1 MKRYEGSPAVVIER
15 RKGTPDSPFS
25 NINETLVVTGD
36 GKVLLSEIPNE
47 LNRVIVTS
55 EDNATWYE
63 ITEGQIPEN
72 GFKVDYIN
80 KLVTFNSKH
89 VGKQLYFK
97 YLGEGNHYYSV
108 HSIYTKLEDKT
119 VVETL
124 GDIIDGGKDA
134 LDALGSLN
142 EKLLEVTEATNNA
155 ITATE
160 DTISATNDARD
171 VTDRGNQVID
181 NASNKIEEMDSRI
194 GIVDEK
200 MTIADSKL
208 STVDDALLEMNNT
221 IQNANQSIEDVNS
234 LITDGQS
241 VINEVEQVTSNAQ
254 LLIDETKSVG
264 EFILSNQYKRNNTV
278 LHNGSTWIA
287 LQNTKDNPLPILPSR
302 ENAYWRLVAQRGID
316 GTGSVVSVN
325 GQSPN
330 TEGDVVI
337 SATNVGAFTKEETE
351 TAIENAME
359 TLEGLGYNTKSVA
372 RLTETQYKDQQ
383 NTGHFYVSP
392 DNSGFLP
399 EQETF
404 FGTISKHLS
413 SGSSFTL
420 YELVRLSSGITY
432 TRCVINDG
440 ANDLADTGWIE
451 SGGGAGGGGTGTT
464 SVNAIKLST
473 TTVGQVDWNIPSGTF
488 DPSTD
493 SLLVFHNGVYLPSAS
508 WSLKGIAP
516 NHILSIPD
524 NPESLK
530 GKIENNNVSIAIFRN
545 MPFGDTETIEG
556 TRITPATIGMDR
568 LEQSLQD
575 MINGGGAEI
584 VNNLVTDD
592 PNKTLSAAM
601 GVAIKAM
608 IDAIPTTYFSS
619 SLTLDDETKAAT
631 SKAVKQLNDAKLNL
645 TGGTMTG
652 NLTIDKPD
660 GQIQFYGKGSDG
672 LVKTTQIRHRT
683 NESNTSKG
691 IDFLIDGAL
700 ALRIS
705 ADRSVAFI
713 DNNGVMDSLQ
723 GLKQSVVDGKSKVAA
738 AITTKGV
745 TTAADVTFDT
755 MATNIGKIPTGR
767 KIQTGNVT
775 FSGSPLTGS
784 FDYANGT
791 GSEIL
796 NYAYLD
802 LPSDFNVDKIVL
814 VGYNTDGYV
823 MTILINMD
831 IDFYYN
837 NGTMKLSSYQGGRG
851 TSQFTNLNL
860 RVKKDNA
867 QPNRFILAS
876 FFPITYNYT
885 AFSK

>member
-302 ENAYWRLVAQRGID
+302 ENVYWRLVAQRGID

-631 SKAVKQLNDAKLNL
+631 SKAVKQLNDEKLGKSGGTL
-645 TGGTMTG
+645 TG
-652 NLTIDKPD
+652 NITIDKPS
-660 GQIQFYGKGSDG
+660 GVLQFYGKGSDG
-672 LVKTTQIRHRT
+672 LASSTQIMHRRDT
-683 NESNTSKG
+683 SNTSKG
-691 IDFLIDGAL
+691 IDVLIDGNTV
-700 ALRIS
+700 LRVIG
-705 ADRSVAFI
+705 DKDVQFR
-713 DNNGVMDSLQ
+713 DNDGFFTKLSD
-723 GLKQSVVDGKSKVAA
+723 LKQSVVDGKGKVAA

-745 TTAADVTFDT
+745 TTAADATFDT
-755 MATNIGKIPTGR
+755 MATNIAAISSGKGYADGTVTSNSSSKNFTYADGGNSVLMNFVSLDIPFSPALVR
-767 KIQTGNVT
+767 VT
-775 FSGSPLTGS
+775 YIVGSIVHVAEFTAAS
-784 FDYANGT
+784 DDYYVLNGT
-791 GSEIL
+791 
-796 NYAYLD
+796 
-802 LPSDFNVDKIVL
+802 KISQ
-814 VGYNTDGYV
+814 
-823 MTILINMD
+823 
-831 IDFYYN
+831 YN
-837 NGTMKLSSYQGGRG
+837 NGVGNSGMVTY
-851 TSQFTNLNL
+851 NL
-860 RVKKDNA
+860 RTPISISTPTRWVADI
-867 QPNRFILAS
+867 PMLAS
-876 FFPITYNYT
+876 
-885 AFSK
+885 SKQCKWVAYEK

>member
-25 NINETLVVTGD
+25 NMNETLVVTGD

-80 KLVTFNSKH
+80 KLVTFNTIH
-89 VGKQLYFK
+89 VGRQLHFK

-108 HSIYTKLEDKT
+108 NSIYTKLEEKS

-142 EKLLEVTEATNNA
+142 EKLIEVTEATNNA

-171 VTDRGNQVID
+171 VTNKGNQVIE

-194 GIVDEK
+194 GVVDEK
-200 MTIADSKL
+200 LTIIDSKL
-208 STVDDALLEMNNT
+208 STVDDALLDMNNT
-221 IQNANQSIEDVNS
+221 LQNANQSIENVNT

-264 EFILSNQYKRNNTV
+264 EFVLSNQYKRNNTV

-287 LQNTKDNPLPILPSR
+287 LQDTKDNPLPILPSR
-302 ENAYWRLVAQRGID
+302 ENAHWRLVAQRGID

-337 SATNVGAFTKEETE
+337 SAADVGAVTKAETE
-351 TAIENAME
+351 TAIENVME

-383 NTGHFYVSP
+383 NTGHFYISP
-392 DNSGFLP
+392 DNTGFLP
-399 EQETF
+399 EQETY
-404 FGTISKHLS
+404 FGTISKHQS
-413 SGSSFTL
+413 SGSTFTL
-420 YELVRLSSGITY
+420 YELVRLSSGIAY

-440 ANDLADTGWIE
+440 TSDLADTGWIE
-451 SGGGAGGGGTGTT
+451 GGGGSGGGGTTK
-464 SVNAIKLST
+464 VNAIKLAT
-473 TTVGQVDWNIPSGTF
+473 TAVDQTSWNIPTGTF

-493 SLLVFHNGVYLPSAS
+493 SILVFHNGVYLPSTS
-508 WSLKGIAP
+508 WVIQGISP
-516 NHILSIPD
+516 DFILGIPD
-524 NPESLK
+524 VPASLK
-530 GKIENNNVSIAIFRN
+530 GKIENNNVSIAIFRS
-545 MPFGDTETIEG
+545 MPFGDTDTISG
-556 TRITPATIGMDR
+556 TRITPETIGMDR
-568 LEQSLQD
+568 LEQTLQD

-584 VNNLVTDD
+584 ANNLTTDD
-592 PNKTLSAAM
+592 PNKVLSAAM

-608 IDAIPTTYFSS
+608 IDAIPTTFFSS
-619 SLTLDDETKAAT
+619 SLTLDSETKAAT
-631 SKAVKQLNDAKLNL
+631 SKAVKQLNDEKLGK
-645 TGGTMTG
+645 TGGTLTG

-660 GQIQFYGKGSDG
+660 AQIQFYGKGSDG

-683 NESNTSKG
+683 NEGNVSKG
-691 IDFLIDGAL
+691 VDILIDGAV

-705 ADRSVAFI
+705 SERSVSFV

-723 GLKQSVVDGKSKVAA
+723 GLKSSVVDGKTKVAA

-745 TTAADVTFDT
+745 NTAADATFDT
-755 MATNIGKIPTGR
+755 MATNIGKISTGR
-767 KIQTGNVT
+767 KVQTGNIT
-775 FSGSPLTGS
+775 FSGGAITGS
-784 FDYANGT
+784 FDYADGT
-791 GSEIL
+791 GSTTL
-796 NYAYLD
+796 NYAFLD
-802 LPSDFNVDKIVL
+802 LPSDFNVDKIIL
-814 VGYNTDGYV
+814 TGYSSDGFV
-823 MTILINMD
+823 MSILINMD
-831 IDFYYN
+831 IDYFYN
-837 NGTMKLSSYQGGRG
+837 NGTMKLSSFKGGQGS
-851 TSQFTNLNL
+851 SQFTNLNL
-860 RVKKDNA
+860 RVKKDTA
-867 QPNRFILAS
+867 SPNRFILAS
-876 FFPITYNYT
+876 FFAITYNYT

>member
-55 EDNATWYE
+55 EDNASWYE

-142 EKLLEVTEATNNA
+142 EKILEVTEATNNA

-351 TAIENAME
+351 TAIENVME

-432 TRCVINDG
+432 TRCVINDE

-451 SGGGAGGGGTGTT
+451 GGGGSGGGGTGTT

-473 TTVGQVDWNIPSGTF
+473 ITVGQVDWNIPSGTF

-508 WSLKGIAP
+508 WSLKGITP

-545 MPFGDTETIEG
+545 MPFGDTQTIEG

-652 NLTIDKPD
+652 DLIMDKNHPK
-660 GQIQFYGKGSDG
+660 ITLRGKT
-672 LVKTTQIRHRT
+672 L
-683 NESNTSKG
+683 
-691 IDFLIDGAL
+691 DGATKTSSIWFNSDSANNSEPGL
-700 ALRIS
+700 FFLHNGNIS
-705 ADRSVAFI
+705 FCIRNQNQVEFRDKDGNFV
-713 DNNGVMDSLQ
+713 SLQ
-723 GLKQSVVDGKSKVAA
+723 DLKQSVVDGKAEIAA
-738 AITTKGV
+738 ATTTQGV
-745 TTAADVTFDT
+745 PTAADATFST
-755 MATNIGKIPTGR
+755 MAANIAAISRGKGYADGTVTSNSSSKNFTYADGGNSVLMNFVSLDIPFSPALVR
-767 KIQTGNVT
+767 VT
-775 FSGSPLTGS
+775 YIVGSIVHVAEFTAASDEYYVL
-784 FDYANGT
+784 NGT
-791 GSEIL
+791 
-796 NYAYLD
+796 
-802 LPSDFNVDKIVL
+802 KISQ
-814 VGYNTDGYV
+814 
-823 MTILINMD
+823 
-831 IDFYYN
+831 YN
-837 NGTMKLSSYQGGRG
+837 NGVGNSGMVTY
-851 TSQFTNLNL
+851 NL
-860 RVKKDNA
+860 RTPISTSTPTRWVADI
-867 QPNRFILAS
+867 PMLAS
-876 FFPITYNYT
+876 
-885 AFSK
+885 SKQCKWVAYEK